1 MTALRPMSS
10 SAVPNLQGVVALVVD
25 DDADTRDIFAMS
37 LMHAGAEVE
46 VAGSAREAL
55 TLVRSRVPDVVVTDI
70 SMPGED
76 GVWLLQQIK
85 GSPKGAQVPVVAVTG
100 HRQMY
105 APQQMLDAGFHKYMT
120 KPVDPWLLCTAV
132 HEVIAD
138 SRR

>member
-1 MTALRPMSS
+1 MSA

-25 DDADTRDIFAMS
+25 DDADTREIFAMS
-37 LMHAGAEVE
+37 LTHAGATVE

-70 SMPGED
+70 SMPGHD
-76 GVWLLQQIK
+76 GVWLLKQIK
-85 GSPKGAQVPVVAVTG
+85 TSREVAHVPVVAVTG

-105 APQQMLDAGFHKYMT
+105 ATQQMLEVGFHKYMT

>member
-1 MTALRPMSS
+1 MSS

-70 SMPGED
+70 SMPGDD
-76 GVWLLQQIK
+76 GVWLLKQIK
-85 GSPKGAQVPVVAVTG
+85 TARSRACSGYFG
-100 HRQMY
+100 HRAQTDVR
-105 APQQMLDAGFHKYMT
+105 ASTDA
-120 KPVDPWLLCTAV
+120 WLLCAAV

>member
-1 MTALRPMSS
+1 MSRRSVLTPVLPYQRWAGAPFNHVASPASNQASSRSIFFSTTSDDCGTMTALRPMSS

-70 SMPGED
+70 SMPG
-76 GVWLLQQIK
+76 
-85 GSPKGAQVPVVAVTG
+85 
-100 HRQMY
+100 
-105 APQQMLDAGFHKYMT
+105 
-120 KPVDPWLLCTAV
+120 
-132 HEVIAD
+132 AD
-138 SRR
+138 D